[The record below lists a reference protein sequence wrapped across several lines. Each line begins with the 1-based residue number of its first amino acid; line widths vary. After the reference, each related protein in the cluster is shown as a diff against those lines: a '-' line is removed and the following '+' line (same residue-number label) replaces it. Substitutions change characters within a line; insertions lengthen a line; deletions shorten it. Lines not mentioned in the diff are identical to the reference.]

1 MEAAPKLLDRVRDH
15 IRAKHYSLRTERA
28 YLDWIRRFILFN
40 DKKHPADMSAREIG
54 QFLTHLAVEG
64 RVAAS
69 TQNQALAAILFL
81 YRDVLAIDLPWIENV
96 VRARM
101 PVRVP
106 VVLPRADVQ
115 RLFAHLEEE
124 FHLIAQLLYG
134 SGLRLMEALR
144 LRVKDID
151 FEYSQIVVRDGKGR
165 KDRVTILSDAVVP
178 ALERQLSR
186 VRDSHQRAI
195 ILGFAGV
202 ELPNALDRKYANVHM
217 ELGWQYVFPA
227 ARPSRDPRTGAVRRH
242 HLHETSVQRT
252 VRQAVRRAGITKPV
266 GPHTLRHCFA
276 THLLERGYDTR
287 TVQELMGHADGSY
300 ERRPICRVAHA
311 ARRSPPLPRSPCSS
325 VTSFASPSVK
335 PKHEISRAASSPRS
349 APVIACS

>member
-1 MEAAPKLLDRVRDH
+1 MDAAPKLLDRVRDR
-15 IRAKHYSLRTERA
+15 IRSKHYSLRTERT
-28 YLDWIRRFILFN
+28 YLEWIRRFILFN
-40 DKKHPADMSAREIG
+40 DKRHPAEMSAPEVEG
-54 QFLTHLAVEG
+54 FLTHLAIEG

-81 YRDVLAIDLPWIENV
+81 YRDVLEIELPWIESV

-115 RLFAHLEEE
+115 RLIDHLEGD

-151 FEYSQIVVRDGKGR
+151 FAS
-165 KDRVTILSDAVVP
+165 
-178 ALERQLSR
+178 
-186 VRDSHQRAI
+186 
-195 ILGFAGV
+195 
-202 ELPNALDRKYANVHM
+202 
-217 ELGWQYVFPA
+217 
-227 ARPSRDPRTGAVRRH
+227 
-242 HLHETSVQRT
+242 
-252 VRQAVRRAGITKPV
+252 
-266 GPHTLRHCFA
+266 
-276 THLLERGYDTR
+276 
-287 TVQELMGHADGSY
+287 
-300 ERRPICRVAHA
+300 AHA
-311 ARRSPPLPRSPCSS
+311 ARRSPFCRRCPCSS

-335 PKHEISRAASSPRS
+335 PKHEISRSASSPRA